1 MLAQEA
7 IHTKSSNKAKDFGQL
22 MKFRLSSLVVFSAIT
37 AFIMAS
43 NQIDWFKVLMLTLG
57 GFLVTGASNAFNQI
71 IEKDLDKLM
80 ERTQTRPLPQ
90 DRLSHSESLIFSFL
104 IGATGVFLL
113 WHFMN
118 PLSGILGIAAMFS
131 YAVIYTP
138 MKRVTPFAVF
148 IGAFPGA
155 IPPMLGWVAATNHLG
170 LEALILFAIQFIWQF
185 PHFWALAWILD
196 DDYKKAGFRMLP
208 AADGRSKTSALQIA
222 VYTAGLVP
230 IGLLPFAF
238 RMAGPVS
245 AVITSICGIYFMYTA
260 IRLLKSCEL
269 NDARKL
275 LYASFIYLPVVQ
287 LALMFDKL

>member
-1 MLAQEA
+1 MQ
-7 IHTKSSNKAKDFGQL
+7 TSSQSKTKDFAQL

-37 AFIMAS
+37 AFVMAS
-43 NQIDWFKVLMLTLG
+43 DKVDWFLVLMLTLG

-80 ERTQTRPLPQ
+80 ERTQARPLPQ
-90 DRLSHSESLIFSFL
+90 DRITHFEALLFSGI
-104 IGATGVFLL
+104 IGATGVFIL
-113 WHFMN
+113 WYFMN

-138 MKRVTPFAVF
+138 MKRVSSFAVF

-155 IPPMLGWVAATNHLG
+155 IPPMLGWVAATNELG
-170 LEALILFAIQFIWQF
+170 LQALILFAIQFIWQF

-196 DDYKKAGFRMLP
+196 DDYKKAGFQMLP

-222 VYTAGLVP
+222 VYTAGLIP

-238 RMAGPVS
+238 QMAGPIS
-245 AVITSICGIYFMYTA
+245 AVITSLCGIYFMYTA
-260 IRLLKSCEL
+260 IKLLKSCEL
-269 NDARKL
+269 SDARKL